1 MPDNVNIEDDI
12 FNRVKN
18 EVNDDVHSP
27 SQLIN
32 QFLLEKLDDEG
43 ANIVTSSCEIQK
55 LLAHDNPEGINPF
68 KDLAGIIDRGVVT
81 DSVEL
86 KQKAFK

>member
-1 MPDNVNIEDDI
+1 MSVNVNIEDDI
-12 FNRVKN
+12 FNRVK
-18 EVNDDVHSP
+18 EAMDIDVYSP

-32 QFLLEKLDDEG
+32 RFLLEKLDGDGG

-68 KDLAGIIDRGVVT
+68 KDLAGIIDIDVLLLILL
-81 DSVEL
+81 S
-86 KQKAFK
+86 